1 MSSAKRAR
9 TGENNLTATEAKEV
23 IDSLNLG
30 IVCLDRD
37 ARVFCLNPPVPNLL
51 HRPDE
56 DLQGKLFWDLLPDG
70 LGERFTAAFRS
81 ALDSNA
87 PVRFEAQYPAPSS
100 RRLDCRFFPTS
111 RGVTLTL
118 EDVTERNR
126 VEEELRFIE
135 NIYRFHFSHSNDV
148 IYSYDNDFRVL
159 SVSPNVERILGY
171 RPEEIVGRYFP
182 ELNILYRRD
191 IKRASSDALFVLSG
205 STVRTSVYRFIA
217 KDGTMCY
224 GDTSGLPLMRDGR
237 VAGVISVARDITERK
252 KAEAVIRESEEKYRL
267 VVENANEGITVV
279 QDGLLSF
286 VNPKISELLGYAE
299 EDLIGKPAAPFIHPD
314 DRELVMGRHARRTKG
329 ESIPAVYPFRIVDR
343 QGTIRWLEIN
353 AVRVTWEGR
362 PATLNFLTDVSER
375 VRAEQDWKKF
385 EEQLAQ
391 SQKIEA
397 LGSFAGGIAHGLNNF
412 IYPVIINTE
421 LLLEDAA
428 PGGREQEILQQTL
441 SAACRQRDLV
451 RQILFFSRRSGP
463 NPSPVQIVPLLEET
477 ISFLRSSIP
486 STIEIR
492 KSIHAPW
499 DTVMGDASQIQ
510 QIIMNLCR
518 NAADAMVA
526 QQGVIEIMLENTRLK
541 TLEGHPELKPGRFLL
556 LSVRDDGC
564 GMTGEV
570 MMHIF
575 EPFFTTKEVGKGSG
589 MGLPAVHGIVKSH
602 GGAITVRSQTGRG
615 ALFSVYL
622 PVHDNRDRKKALPAG
637 NAGKSK

>member
-37 ARVFCLNPPVPNLL
+37 ARVLCLNPPVPNLL
-51 HRPDE
+51 HRPDK
-56 DLQGKLFWDLLPDG
+56 DLQGKVFWDLLPDG
-70 LGERFTAAFRS
+70 LGERFSAAFRS
-81 ALDSNA
+81 ALDTNA
-87 PVRFEAQYPAPSS
+87 PVRFEAHYPAPST
-100 RRLDCRFFPTS
+100 RWLDCRFFPTS

-171 RPEEIVGRYFP
+171 RPEEIIGRYFP
-182 ELNILYRRD
+182 ELSILYRRD

-217 KDGTMCY
+217 KDGTMRY

-237 VAGVISVARDITERK
+237 VAGVISVSRDITERK

-267 VVENANEGITVV
+267 VVKNANEGITVI
-279 QDGLLSF
+279 QDGVLCF
-286 VNPKISELLGYAE
+286 VNPKICELLGHAE

-314 DRELVMGRHARRTKG
+314 DRELVMGRHARRMKG
-329 ESIPAVYPFRIVDR
+329 ESIPEVYPFRVVDR

-353 AVRVTWEGR
+353 AVRVAWEGR

-375 VRAEQDWKKF
+375 VRAEQDRKKF

-428 PGGREQEILQQTL
+428 PGSREQEILQQTL

-463 NPSPVQIVPLLEET
+463 NPSPVQVAPLLDET

-526 QQGVIEIMLENTRLK
+526 QQGVIEIRLENTRLK

-622 PVHDNRDRKKALPAG
+622 PVHGNRDRGKASPR

>member
-37 ARVFCLNPPVPNLL
+37 ARVLCLNPPVPNLL

-56 DLQGKLFWDLLPDG
+56 DLQGKVFWDLLPDG
-70 LGERFTAAFRS
+70 LGERFSAAFRS
-81 ALDSNA
+81 ALDTNA
-87 PVRFEAQYPAPSS
+87 PVRFEAHYPAPST
-100 RRLDCRFFPTS
+100 RRLDCRFFSTS

-135 NIYRFHFSHSNDV
+135 NIYRFHFSYSNDV

-171 RPEEIVGRYFP
+171 RPEEIIGRYFP

-217 KDGTMCY
+217 KDGTMRY

-267 VVENANEGITVV
+267 VVKNANEGITVI
-279 QDGLLSF
+279 QDGVLCF
-286 VNPKISELLGYAE
+286 VNPKICELLGHAE
-299 EDLIGKPAAPFIHPD
+299 EDLIGKPVAPFIHPD
-314 DRELVMGRHARRTKG
+314 DRELVMGRHARRMKG
-329 ESIPAVYPFRIVDR
+329 ESIPEVYPFRVVDR

-353 AVRVTWEGR
+353 AVRVAWEGR

-375 VRAEQDWKKF
+375 VRAEQDRKKF

-428 PGGREQEILQQTL
+428 PGSREQEILQQTL

-463 NPSPVQIVPLLEET
+463 NPSPVQVAPLLDET

-526 QQGVIEIMLENTRLK
+526 QQGVIEIRLENTRLK

-622 PVHDNRDRKKALPAG
+622 PVHGNRDRGKASPR

>member
-1 MSSAKRAR
+1 MSSAKCAQ
-9 TGENNLTATEAKEV
+9 TGKNNLNASEAREV
-23 IDSLNLG
+23 IDSLSLG

-37 ARVFCLNPPVPNLL
+37 ARVSCLNPPVPGLL

-56 DLQGKLFWDLLPDG
+56 GLQGKVFWDLLPDG
-70 LGERFTAAFRS
+70 LGERFAAAFRS

-87 PVRFEAQYPAPSS
+87 PVRLEAHYPAPFA
-100 RRLDCRFFPTS
+100 RLLDCRFFPTS

-118 EDVTERNR
+118 EDITERNR

-135 NIYRFHFSHSNDV
+135 NIHRFHFSHSNDV
-148 IYSYDNDFRVL
+148 IYFYDNDLKVL

-182 ELNILYRRD
+182 ELGILYRGD
-191 IKRASSDALFVLSG
+191 MKRASSDALFVLSG
-205 STVRTSVYRFIA
+205 STVRTSVYRFVA
-217 KDGTMCY
+217 KDGTMRY
-224 GDTSGLPLMRDGR
+224 GDTSGLPLMRNGR
-237 VAGVISVARDITERK
+237 VAGVISVARDITDRK
-252 KAEAVIRESEEKYRL
+252 KAEAAIRESEEQYRL

-279 QDGLLSF
+279 QDGVLCF
-286 VNPKISELLGYAE
+286 VNPKISELMGHAE
-299 EDLIGKPAAPFIHPD
+299 EDLIGKPVAPFIHPD
-314 DRELVMGRHARRTKG
+314 DRELMMSRHARRTKG
-329 ESIPAVYPFRIVDR
+329 ESIPAVYSFRMIDR
-343 QGTIRWLEIN
+343 QGNVRWLEIN

-362 PATLNFLTDVSER
+362 PATLNFLTDISER
-375 VRAEQDWKKF
+375 VRAEQDRKKF
-385 EEQLAQ
+385 EEQLTQ

-428 PGGREQEILQQTL
+428 PGSREQEVLQQTL

-463 NPSPVQIVPLLEET
+463 KPSPVQVVPLLEET

-492 KSIHAPW
+492 KDIHARW

-518 NAADAMVA
+518 NAADAMEA
-526 QQGVIEIMLENTRLK
+526 QQGMIEIRLDNVELN
-541 TLEGHPELKPGRFLL
+541 TLEGHPGLKPGRFLQ

-570 MMHIF
+570 MGHIF

-589 MGLPAVHGIVKSH
+589 MGLPAVHGIVKGH
-602 GGAITVRSQTGRG
+602 GGAITVRSEKGGG

-622 PVHDNRDRKKALPAG
+622 PVHDNRDRKEV
-637 NAGKSK
+637 SSESSF